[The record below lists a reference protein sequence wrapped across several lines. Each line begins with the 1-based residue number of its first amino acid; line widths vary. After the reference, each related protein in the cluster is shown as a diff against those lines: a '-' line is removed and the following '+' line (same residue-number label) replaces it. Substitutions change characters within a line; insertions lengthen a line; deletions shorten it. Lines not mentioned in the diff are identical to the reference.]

1 MAIGLNISDLN
12 NSNVSKILDKMSLI
26 SSLKYLDLL
35 GSLDKILSNELDLD
49 IIMKQVINMKYL
61 EKINDIPK

>member
-1 MAIGLNISDLN
+1 
-12 NSNVSKILDKMSLI
+12 MSLI
-26 SSLKYLDLL
+26 SSLKHLDLL